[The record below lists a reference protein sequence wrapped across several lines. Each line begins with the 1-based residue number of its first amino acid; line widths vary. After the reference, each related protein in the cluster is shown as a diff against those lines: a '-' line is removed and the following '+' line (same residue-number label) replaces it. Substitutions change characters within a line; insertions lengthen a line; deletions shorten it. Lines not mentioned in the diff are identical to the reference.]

1 MDFQQFLQD
10 WEPLV
15 RIAFIVV
22 GAIVLAIVL
31 RISSRKLVNAII
43 QGVNTHAR
51 EIADKVVEE
60 QRILQRTKTIA
71 NVLDNF
77 ILWGISITSIVMIL
91 SELGVDIGA
100 LIAVTSI
107 LGAAIGFGAQS
118 LVKDILSGIFI
129 VFEDQYGIGDW
140 VDVGEANGEV
150 EKVGLRITELRDV
163 HGTLWF
169 VRNGEIQ
176 RVGNYTQDWA
186 RALLDLPFSYEND
199 IDKVNGI
206 ITTVAHDLATDS
218 QLGSAILGEPEI
230 WGMDYVSGEQFVIRV
245 ALTTKP
251 SKQWAVTRELRSRLK
266 TAFDKEGIALQ
277 KATRINLSNS

>member
-1 MDFQQFLQD
+1 MDFQQFIQD
-10 WEPLV
+10 WEPLI
-15 RIAFIVV
+15 RIVFIIG
-22 GAIVLAIVL
+22 GAITLAIVL
-31 RISSRKLVNAII
+31 RMSSRRIVNAII
-43 QGVNTHAR
+43 SGVNTHAR
-51 EIADKVVEE
+51 EVADKVVEE

-71 NVLDNF
+71 SVLDNF
-77 ILWGISITSIVMIL
+77 ILWGISITAIVMVL
-91 SELGVDIGA
+91 GELGVNIGA

-129 VFEDQYGIGDW
+129 VFEDQFGVGDW

-150 EKVGLRITELRDV
+150 EKVGLRVTELRDV

-169 VRNGEIQ
+169 VRNGEIT

-199 IDKVNGI
+199 IDKVNKL
-206 ITTVAHDLATDS
+206 ITEVSKELCKDPQFDPS
-218 QLGSAILGEPEI
+218 ILGEPEI

-266 TAFDKEGIALQ
+266 TAFDREGISLQ
-277 KATRINLSNS
+277 KATRINLSN

>member
-1 MDFQQFLQD
+1 MDFQAFIQD
-10 WEPLV
+10 WEPLI
-15 RIAFIVV
+15 RIVLILV
-22 GAIVLAIVL
+22 GAILLALTL
-31 RISSRKLVNAII
+31 RLSSRRIVNAII
-43 QGVNTHAR
+43 NGVNTHAR
-51 EIADKVVEE
+51 EVADKVVEE

-71 NVLDNF
+71 SVLDNF
-77 ILWGISITSIVMIL
+77 ILWGISITAVVMVL
-91 SELGVDIGA
+91 GELGVNIGA

-129 VFEDQYGIGDW
+129 VFEDQFGVGDW

-150 EKVGLRITELRDV
+150 EKVGLRVTELRDV

-169 VRNGEIQ
+169 VRNGEIT

-199 IDKVNGI
+199 IDKVNKLI
-206 ITTVAHDLATDS
+206 AKVSMDLAKDP
-218 QLGSAILGEPEI
+218 AFDPFVLGEPEI

-266 TAFDKEGIALQ
+266 TAFDKEGISLQ
-277 KATRINLSNS
+277 KATRINLSN

>member
-1 MDFQQFLQD
+1 MDFQQFIQD
-10 WEPLV
+10 WEPLI
-15 RIAFIVV
+15 RIVFIIV
-22 GAIVLAIVL
+22 GAITLAIVL
-31 RISSRKLVNAII
+31 RMSSRRIVNAII
-43 QGVNTHAR
+43 SGVNTHAR
-51 EIADKVVEE
+51 EVADKVVEE

-71 NVLDNF
+71 SVLDNF
-77 ILWGISITSIVMIL
+77 ILWGISITGIVMVL
-91 SELGVDIGA
+91 GELGVNIGA

-129 VFEDQYGIGDW
+129 VFEDQFGVGDW

-150 EKVGLRITELRDV
+150 EKVGLRVTELRDV

-169 VRNGEIQ
+169 VRNGEIT

-199 IDKVNGI
+199 IDKVNKL
-206 ITTVAHDLATDS
+206 ITEVSLELSKDPQFNPS
-218 QLGSAILGEPEI
+218 ILGEPEI

-266 TAFDKEGIALQ
+266 TAFDKEGISLQ
-277 KATRINLSNS
+277 KATRINLSN

>member
-1 MDFQQFLQD
+1 MDFQQFIQD
-10 WEPLV
+10 WEPLI
-15 RIAFIVV
+15 RIVFIIV
-22 GAIVLAIVL
+22 GAITLAIVL
-31 RISSRKLVNAII
+31 RLSSRKIVNAII
-43 QGVNTHAR
+43 SGVNTHAR
-51 EIADKVVEE
+51 EVADKVVEE

-71 NVLDNF
+71 SVLDNF
-77 ILWGISITSIVMIL
+77 ILWGISITAVVMVL
-91 SELGVDIGA
+91 GELGVNIGA

-129 VFEDQYGIGDW
+129 VFEDQYGVGDW

-150 EKVGLRITELRDV
+150 EKVGLRVTELRDV

-169 VRNGEIQ
+169 VRNGEIT

-199 IDKVNGI
+199 IDKVNKL
-206 ITTVAHDLATDS
+206 ITEVSLELSKDPQFDPS
-218 QLGSAILGEPEI
+218 ILGEPEI

-266 TAFDKEGIALQ
+266 IAFDREGISLQ
-277 KATRINLSNS
+277 KATRINLSN

>member
-1 MDFQQFLQD
+1 MDFQQFIQD
-10 WEPLV
+10 WEPLI
-15 RIAFIVV
+15 RITFIVV
-22 GAIVLAIVL
+22 GAIVLTLVL
-31 RISSRKLVNAII
+31 RASSRRIVNAII
-43 QGVNTHAR
+43 TGVNTHAR
-51 EIADKVVEE
+51 EVADKLVEE

-71 NVLDNF
+71 SVLDNF
-77 ILWGISITSIVMIL
+77 LLWGISITAVVMVL
-91 SELGVDIGA
+91 SELGVNIGA

-118 LVKDILSGIFI
+118 LVKDLLSGIFI
-129 VFEDQYGIGDW
+129 VFEDQYGVGDW

-150 EKVGLRITELRDV
+150 EKVGLRVTELRDV

-169 VRNGEIQ
+169 VRNGEIV

-199 IDKVNGI
+199 IDKVNKLI
-206 ITTVAHDLATDS
+206 ADVSTKLSKDPQFDS
-218 QLGSAILGEPEI
+218 SILGEPEI

-266 TAFDKEGIALQ
+266 TAFDKEGISLQ
-277 KATRINLSNS
+277 KATRINLSN

>member
-1 MDFQQFLQD
+1 MDFQQFIQD
-10 WEPLV
+10 WEPLI
-15 RIAFIVV
+15 RIVFIVI
-22 GAIVLAIVL
+22 GAIVLTLVL
-31 RISSRKLVNAII
+31 RASSRRIVNAII
-43 QGVNTHAR
+43 TGVNTHAR
-51 EIADKVVEE
+51 EVADKLVEE

-71 NVLDNF
+71 SVLDNF
-77 ILWGISITSIVMIL
+77 LLWGISITAVVMVL
-91 SELGVDIGA
+91 SELGVNIGA

-118 LVKDILSGIFI
+118 LVKDLLSGIFI
-129 VFEDQYGIGDW
+129 VFEDQYGVGDW

-150 EKVGLRITELRDV
+150 EKVGLRVTELRDV

-169 VRNGEIQ
+169 VRNGEIV

-199 IDKVNGI
+199 IDKVNKLI
-206 ITTVAHDLATDS
+206 SDVSTKLSKDPQFDS
-218 QLGSAILGEPEI
+218 SILGEPEI

-266 TAFDKEGIALQ
+266 TAFDKEGISLQ
-277 KATRINLSNS
+277 KATRINLSN

>member
-1 MDFQQFLQD
+1 MDFQQFIQD
-10 WEPLV
+10 WEPLI
-15 RIAFIVV
+15 RITLIII
-22 GAIVLAIVL
+22 GAIILTLVL
-31 RISSRKLVNAII
+31 RLSSRRIVNAIVN
-43 QGVNTHAR
+43 GVNTHAR
-51 EIADKVVEE
+51 ELADKVVEE
-60 QRILQRTKTIA
+60 QRILLRTKTIA
-71 NVLDNF
+71 SVLDNF
-77 ILWGISITSIVMIL
+77 ILWAIAITSVVMIL
-91 SELGVDIGA
+91 GELGVNIGA

-129 VFEDQYGIGDW
+129 VFEDQYGVGDW
-140 VDVGEANGEV
+140 VDLGSADGEV
-150 EKVGLRITELRDV
+150 EKVGLRVTELRDV

-169 VRNGEIQ
+169 VRNGEIL

-199 IDKVNGI
+199 IDKVNKLI
-206 ITTVAHDLATDS
+206 SDVSHELAKDPQFNS
-218 QLGSAILGEPEI
+218 SILGDPEI

-266 TAFDKEGIALQ
+266 ARFDKEGISLQ
-277 KATRINLSNS
+277 KATRINLSK

>member
-10 WEPLV
+10 WEPLI
-15 RIAFIVV
+15 RITFIVL
-22 GAIVLAIVL
+22 GAIILAIVL
-31 RISSRKLVNAII
+31 RISSRRVVNAIV

-77 ILWGISITSIVMIL
+77 ILWGITITSIVMIL

-140 VDVGEANGEV
+140 VDLGEANGEV

-169 VRNGEIQ
+169 VRNGEIL

-199 IDKVNGI
+199 IDKVNAI
-206 ITTVAHDLATDS
+206 ISNVATELATDT
-218 QLGSAILGEPEI
+218 QLGPAILGDPEI

-277 KATRINLSNS
+277 KATRINLSN

>member
-1 MDFQQFLQD
+1 MDFQQFIQD
-10 WEPLV
+10 WEPLI
-15 RIAFIVV
+15 RIVFIVV

-31 RISSRKLVNAII
+31 RLSSRRIVNAII
-43 QGVNTHAR
+43 NGVNTHAR
-51 EIADKVVEE
+51 EVSDKVVED
-60 QRILQRTKTIA
+60 QRILQRTRTIA
-71 NVLDNF
+71 SVLDNF
-77 ILWGISITSIVMIL
+77 ILWGISITAIVMVL
-91 SELGVDIGA
+91 GELGVNIGA

-129 VFEDQYGIGDW
+129 VFEDQYGVGDW

-150 EKVGLRITELRDV
+150 EKVGLRVTELRDV

-169 VRNGEIQ
+169 VRNGEIT

-199 IDKVNGI
+199 IDKVNKL
-206 ITTVAHDLATDS
+206 ITEVSLELSKDPQFDS
-218 QLGSAILGEPEI
+218 SILGEPEI

-266 TAFDKEGIALQ
+266 TAFDKEGISLQ
-277 KATRINLSNS
+277 KATRINLSN

>member
-1 MDFQQFLQD
+1 MDFQAFIQD
-10 WEPLV
+10 WEPLI
-15 RIAFIVV
+15 RIVLILV
-22 GAIVLAIVL
+22 GAILLALTL
-31 RISSRKLVNAII
+31 RLSSRRIVNAII
-43 QGVNTHAR
+43 TGVNTHAR
-51 EIADKVVEE
+51 EVADKVVEE

-71 NVLDNF
+71 SVLDNF
-77 ILWGISITSIVMIL
+77 ILWGISITAVVMVL
-91 SELGVDIGA
+91 GELGVNIGA

-129 VFEDQYGIGDW
+129 VFEDQFGVGDW

-150 EKVGLRITELRDV
+150 EKVGLRVTELRDV

-169 VRNGEIQ
+169 VRNGEIT

-199 IDKVNGI
+199 IDKVNKLI
-206 ITTVAHDLATDS
+206 AKVSMDLAKDP
-218 QLGSAILGEPEI
+218 AFEPFVLGEPEI

-266 TAFDKEGIALQ
+266 TAFDKEGISLQ
-277 KATRINLSNS
+277 KATRINLSN

>member
-1 MDFQQFLQD
+1 MDFQQFIQD
-10 WEPLV
+10 WEPLI
-15 RIAFIVV
+15 RILFIVV
-22 GAIVLAIVL
+22 GAIVLTIVL
-31 RISSRKLVNAII
+31 RISSKRIVNAII
-43 QGVNTHAR
+43 TGVNTHAR
-51 EIADKVVEE
+51 EIADKVVQE

-71 NVLDNF
+71 SVLDNF
-77 ILWGISITSIVMIL
+77 IIWGIAITSVVMIL
-91 SELGVDIGA
+91 GELGINIGA

-129 VFEDQYGIGDW
+129 VFEDQYGVGDW
-140 VDVGEANGEV
+140 VDLGSADGEV
-150 EKVGLRITELRDV
+150 EKVGLRVTELRDV

-169 VRNGEIQ
+169 VRNGEIL

-199 IDKVNGI
+199 IDKVNKLI
-206 ITTVAHDLATDS
+206 SEVSHELAKDPQFNPS
-218 QLGSAILGEPEI
+218 ILGDPEI

-245 ALTTKP
+245 ALTTMP

-266 TAFDKEGIALQ
+266 AAFDREGISLQ
-277 KATRINLSNS
+277 KATRINLSK

>member
-1 MDFQQFLQD
+1 MDFQQFIQD
-10 WEPLV
+10 WEPLI
-15 RIAFIVV
+15 RIVFIVI
-22 GAIVLAIVL
+22 GAVVLTIVL
-31 RISSRKLVNAII
+31 RMSSKRIVNAII
-43 QGVNTHAR
+43 TGVNSRANEVTDR
-51 EIADKVVEE
+51 VVQE

-71 NVLDNF
+71 SVLDNF
-77 ILWGISITSIVMIL
+77 IIWGIAITSVVMIL
-91 SELGVDIGA
+91 GELGINIGA

-129 VFEDQYGIGDW
+129 VFEDQYGVGDW
-140 VDVGEANGEV
+140 VDLGSADGEV
-150 EKVGLRITELRDV
+150 ERVGLRVTELRDV

-169 VRNGEIQ
+169 VRNGEIL

-199 IDKVNGI
+199 IDKVNKLI
-206 ITTVAHDLATDS
+206 SEVSHELSKDPQFKPS
-218 QLGSAILGEPEI
+218 ILGDPEI

-245 ALTTKP
+245 ALTTMP

-266 TAFDKEGIALQ
+266 SAFDREGISLQ
-277 KATRINLSNS
+277 KATRINLSK

>member
-1 MDFQQFLQD
+1 MDFQAFIQD
-10 WEPLV
+10 WEPLI
-15 RIAFIVV
+15 RIVFILV
-22 GAIVLAIVL
+22 GAILLALTL
-31 RISSRKLVNAII
+31 RLSSRRIVNAII
-43 QGVNTHAR
+43 TGVNTHAR
-51 EIADKVVEE
+51 EVADKVVEE

-71 NVLDNF
+71 SVLDNF
-77 ILWGISITSIVMIL
+77 ILWGISITAVVMVL
-91 SELGVDIGA
+91 GELGVNIGA

-129 VFEDQYGIGDW
+129 VFEDQFGVGDW

-150 EKVGLRITELRDV
+150 EKVGLRVTELRDV

-169 VRNGEIQ
+169 VRNGEIT

-199 IDKVNGI
+199 IDKVNKLI
-206 ITTVAHDLATDS
+206 AKVSMDLAKDP
-218 QLGSAILGEPEI
+218 AFDPFVLGEPEI

-266 TAFDKEGIALQ
+266 TAFDKEGISLQ
-277 KATRINLSNS
+277 KATRINLSN

>member
-1 MDFQQFLQD
+1 MDFQQIILD
-10 WEPLV
+10 WEPLI
-15 RIAFIVV
+15 RIIFIII
-22 GAIVLAIVL
+22 GAIILTLVL
-31 RISSRKLVNAII
+31 RLSSRRIVNAIVN
-43 QGVNTHAR
+43 GVNTHAR
-51 EIADKVVEE
+51 ELADKVVEE
-60 QRILQRTKTIA
+60 QRVLLRTKTIA
-71 NVLDNF
+71 SVLDNF
-77 ILWGISITSIVMIL
+77 ILWAIAITSVVMIL
-91 SELGVDIGA
+91 GELGVNIGA

-129 VFEDQYGIGDW
+129 VFEDQYGVGDW
-140 VDVGEANGEV
+140 VDLGSADGEV
-150 EKVGLRITELRDV
+150 EKVGLRVTELRDV

-169 VRNGEIQ
+169 VRNGEIL

-199 IDKVNGI
+199 IDKVNKLI
-206 ITTVAHDLATDS
+206 SDVSHELAKDPQFNS
-218 QLGSAILGEPEI
+218 SILGDPEI

-266 TAFDKEGIALQ
+266 ARFDKEGISLQ
-277 KATRINLSNS
+277 KATRINLSK

>member
-1 MDFQQFLQD
+1 MDFQQFIQD
-10 WEPLV
+10 WEPLI
-15 RIAFIVV
+15 RITFIVV
-22 GAIVLAIVL
+22 GAIVLTLVL
-31 RISSRKLVNAII
+31 RASSRRIVNAII
-43 QGVNTHAR
+43 TGVNTHAR
-51 EIADKVVEE
+51 EVADKLVEE

-71 NVLDNF
+71 SVLDNF
-77 ILWGISITSIVMIL
+77 LLWGISITAVVMVL
-91 SELGVDIGA
+91 SELGVNIGA

-118 LVKDILSGIFI
+118 LVKDLLSGIFI
-129 VFEDQYGIGDW
+129 VFEDQYGVGDW

-150 EKVGLRITELRDV
+150 EKVGLRVTELRDV

-169 VRNGEIQ
+169 VRNGEIV

-199 IDKVNGI
+199 IDKVNKLI
-206 ITTVAHDLATDS
+206 SDVSTKLSKDPQFDS
-218 QLGSAILGEPEI
+218 SILGEPEI

-266 TAFDKEGIALQ
+266 TAFDKEGISLQ
-277 KATRINLSNS
+277 KATRINLSN

>member
-1 MDFQQFLQD
+1 MDFQQFIQD
-10 WEPLV
+10 WEPLI
-15 RIAFIVV
+15 RIVLIIV
-22 GAIVLAIVL
+22 GAITLAIVL
-31 RISSRKLVNAII
+31 RLSSRRIVNAII
-43 QGVNTHAR
+43 SGVNTHAR
-51 EIADKVVEE
+51 EVADKVVEE
-60 QRILQRTKTIA
+60 QRILQRTRTIA
-71 NVLDNF
+71 SVLDNF
-77 ILWGISITSIVMIL
+77 ILWGISITAVVMVL
-91 SELGVDIGA
+91 GELGVNIGA

-129 VFEDQYGIGDW
+129 VFEDQYGVGDW

-150 EKVGLRITELRDV
+150 EKVGLRVTELRDV

-169 VRNGEIQ
+169 VRNGEIT

-199 IDKVNGI
+199 IDKVNKL
-206 ITTVAHDLATDS
+206 ITEVSLELSKDPQFDPS
-218 QLGSAILGEPEI
+218 ILGEPEI

-266 TAFDKEGIALQ
+266 IAFDREGISLQ
-277 KATRINLSNS
+277 KATRINLSN

>member
-1 MDFQQFLQD
+1 MDFQQFIQD
-10 WEPLV
+10 WEPLI
-15 RIAFIVV
+15 RIVFIIA
-22 GAIVLAIVL
+22 GAITLAIVL
-31 RISSRKLVNAII
+31 RLSSRKIVNAII
-43 QGVNTHAR
+43 SGVNTHAR
-51 EIADKVVEE
+51 EVADKVVEE
-60 QRILQRTKTIA
+60 QRILQRTRTIA
-71 NVLDNF
+71 SVLDNF
-77 ILWGISITSIVMIL
+77 ILWGISITAVVMVL
-91 SELGVDIGA
+91 GELGVNIGA

-129 VFEDQYGIGDW
+129 VFEDQYGVGDW

-150 EKVGLRITELRDV
+150 EKVGLRVTELRDV

-169 VRNGEIQ
+169 VRNGEIT

-199 IDKVNGI
+199 IDKVNKL
-206 ITTVAHDLATDS
+206 ITEVSLELSKDPQFDPS
-218 QLGSAILGEPEI
+218 ILGEPEI

-266 TAFDKEGIALQ
+266 IAFDREGISLQ
-277 KATRINLSNS
+277 KATRINLSN

>member
-1 MDFQQFLQD
+1 MDFQQFIQD
-10 WEPLV
+10 WEPLI
-15 RIAFIVV
+15 RITLIII
-22 GAIVLAIVL
+22 GAIILTLVL
-31 RISSRKLVNAII
+31 RLSSRRIVNAIVN
-43 QGVNTHAR
+43 GVNTHAR
-51 EIADKVVEE
+51 ELADKVVEE

-71 NVLDNF
+71 SVLDNF
-77 ILWGISITSIVMIL
+77 IVWGIAITSIVMVL

-129 VFEDQYGIGDW
+129 VFEDQYGVGDW
-140 VDVGEANGEV
+140 VDLGSADGEV
-150 EKVGLRITELRDV
+150 EKVGLRVTELRDV

-169 VRNGEIQ
+169 VRNGEIL

-199 IDKVNGI
+199 IDKVNKLI
-206 ITTVAHDLATDS
+206 SDVSHDLAKDP
-218 QLGSAILGEPEI
+218 QFNSAILGDPEI

-266 TAFDKEGIALQ
+266 ARFDNEGISLQ
-277 KATRINLSNS
+277 KATRINLSK

>member
-1 MDFQQFLQD
+1 MDFQQFIQD
-10 WEPLV
+10 WEPLI
-15 RIAFIVV
+15 RITLIVV
-22 GAIVLAIVL
+22 GAIVLTLVL
-31 RISSRKLVNAII
+31 RASSRRIVNAII
-43 QGVNTHAR
+43 TGVNTHAR
-51 EIADKVVEE
+51 EVADKLVEE

-71 NVLDNF
+71 SVLDNF
-77 ILWGISITSIVMIL
+77 LLWGISITAVVMVL
-91 SELGVDIGA
+91 SELGVNIGA

-118 LVKDILSGIFI
+118 LVKDLLSGIFI
-129 VFEDQYGIGDW
+129 VFEDQYGVGDW

-150 EKVGLRITELRDV
+150 EKVGLRVTELRDV

-169 VRNGEIQ
+169 VRNGEIV

-199 IDKVNGI
+199 IDKVNKLI
-206 ITTVAHDLATDS
+206 ADVSTKLSKDPQFDS
-218 QLGSAILGEPEI
+218 SILGEPEI

-266 TAFDKEGIALQ
+266 TAFDKEGISLQ
-277 KATRINLSNS
+277 KATRINLSN

>member
-1 MDFQQFLQD
+1 MDFQQFIQD
-10 WEPLV
+10 WEPLI
-15 RIAFIVV
+15 RIVFIVI
-22 GAIVLAIVL
+22 GAIVLTIIL
-31 RISSRKLVNAII
+31 RISSKRVVNAII
-43 QGVNTHAR
+43 TGVNTHAR
-51 EIADKVVEE
+51 EIADKVVQE

-71 NVLDNF
+71 SVLDNF
-77 ILWGISITSIVMIL
+77 ITWGIAITSLVMIL
-91 SELGVDIGA
+91 GELGINIGA

-129 VFEDQYGIGDW
+129 VFEDQYGVGDW
-140 VDVGEANGEV
+140 VDLGSADGEV

-169 VRNGEIQ
+169 VRNGEIL

-199 IDKVNGI
+199 IDKVNKLI
-206 ITTVAHDLATDS
+206 SEVSHELAKDPQFKPS
-218 QLGSAILGEPEI
+218 ILGDPEI

-245 ALTTKP
+245 ALTTMP

-266 TAFDKEGIALQ
+266 AAFDKEGISLQ
-277 KATRINLSNS
+277 KATRINLSK

>member
-1 MDFQQFLQD
+1 MDFQQFIQD
-10 WEPLV
+10 WEPLI
-15 RIAFIVV
+15 RIVFIIV
-22 GAIVLAIVL
+22 GAITLAIVL
-31 RISSRKLVNAII
+31 RLSSRRIVNAII
-43 QGVNTHAR
+43 SGVNTHAR
-51 EIADKVVEE
+51 EVADKVVEE
-60 QRILQRTKTIA
+60 QRILQRTRTIA
-71 NVLDNF
+71 SVLDNF
-77 ILWGISITSIVMIL
+77 ILWGISITAVVMVL
-91 SELGVDIGA
+91 GELGVNIGA

-129 VFEDQYGIGDW
+129 VFEDQYGVGDW

-150 EKVGLRITELRDV
+150 EKVGLRVTELRDV

-169 VRNGEIQ
+169 VRNGEIT

-199 IDKVNGI
+199 IDKVNKL
-206 ITTVAHDLATDS
+206 ITEVSLELSKDPQFDPS
-218 QLGSAILGEPEI
+218 ILGEPEI

-266 TAFDKEGIALQ
+266 IAFDREGISLQ
-277 KATRINLSNS
+277 KATRINLSN

>member
-1 MDFQQFLQD
+1 MDFQQFVQD
-10 WEPLV
+10 WEPLI
-15 RIAFIVV
+15 RIVFIVV
-22 GAIVLAIVL
+22 GAIVLTLVL
-31 RISSRKLVNAII
+31 RASSRRIVNAII
-43 QGVNTHAR
+43 TGVNTHAR
-51 EIADKVVEE
+51 EVADKLVEE

-71 NVLDNF
+71 SVLDNF
-77 ILWGISITSIVMIL
+77 LLWGISITAVVMVL
-91 SELGVDIGA
+91 SELGVNIGA

-118 LVKDILSGIFI
+118 LVKDLLSGIFI
-129 VFEDQYGIGDW
+129 VFEDQYGVGDW

-150 EKVGLRITELRDV
+150 EKVGLRVTELRDV

-169 VRNGEIQ
+169 VRNGEIV

-199 IDKVNGI
+199 IDKVNKLI
-206 ITTVAHDLATDS
+206 SDVSTKLAKDPQFDS
-218 QLGSAILGEPEI
+218 SILGEPEI

-266 TAFDKEGIALQ
+266 TAFDKEGISLQ
-277 KATRINLSNS
+277 KATRINLSN

>member
-1 MDFQQFLQD
+1 MDFQQFIQD
-10 WEPLV
+10 WEPLI
-15 RIAFIVV
+15 RIVFIIV
-22 GAIVLAIVL
+22 GAITLAIVL
-31 RISSRKLVNAII
+31 RLSSRKIVNAII
-43 QGVNTHAR
+43 SGVNTHAR
-51 EIADKVVEE
+51 EVADKVVEE
-60 QRILQRTKTIA
+60 QRILQRTRTIA
-71 NVLDNF
+71 SVLDNF
-77 ILWGISITSIVMIL
+77 ILWGISITAVVMVL
-91 SELGVDIGA
+91 GELGVNIGA

-129 VFEDQYGIGDW
+129 VFEDQYGVGDW

-150 EKVGLRITELRDV
+150 EKVGLRVTELRDV

-169 VRNGEIQ
+169 VRNGEIT

-199 IDKVNGI
+199 IDKVNKL
-206 ITTVAHDLATDS
+206 ITEVSLELSKDPQFDPS
-218 QLGSAILGEPEI
+218 ILGEPEI

-266 TAFDKEGIALQ
+266 IAFDREGISLQ
-277 KATRINLSNS
+277 KATRINLSN

>member
-1 MDFQQFLQD
+1 MDFQQLFLD
-10 WEPLV
+10 WEPLI
-15 RIAFIVV
+15 RISLILI
-22 GAIVLAIVL
+22 GAIALALIL
-31 RISSRKLVNAII
+31 RLSSRRIVNAII
-43 QGVNTHAR
+43 AGVNTHAR
-51 EIADKVVEE
+51 EVADKVVEE

-71 NVLDNF
+71 SVLDNF
-77 ILWGISITSIVMIL
+77 ILWGISITAVVMVL
-91 SELGVDIGA
+91 GELGVNIGA

-129 VFEDQYGIGDW
+129 VFEDQFGVGDW

-150 EKVGLRITELRDV
+150 EKVGLRVTELRDV

-169 VRNGEIQ
+169 VRNGEIT

-199 IDKVNGI
+199 IDKVNKLI
-206 ITTVAHDLATDS
+206 SEVSMALAKDP
-218 QLGSAILGEPEI
+218 QFDPAILGEPEI

-266 TAFDKEGIALQ
+266 TAFDKEGISLQ
-277 KATRINLSNS
+277 KATRINLSN

>member
-1 MDFQQFLQD
+1 MDFQQFIQD
-10 WEPLV
+10 WEPLI
-15 RIAFIVV
+15 RIVFIVV

-31 RISSRKLVNAII
+31 RLSSRRIVNAII
-43 QGVNTHAR
+43 NGVNTHAR
-51 EIADKVVEE
+51 EVADKVVEE
-60 QRILQRTKTIA
+60 QRILQRTRTIA
-71 NVLDNF
+71 SVLDNF
-77 ILWGISITSIVMIL
+77 ILWGISITAIVMVL
-91 SELGVDIGA
+91 GELGVNIGA

-129 VFEDQYGIGDW
+129 VFEDQYGVGDW

-150 EKVGLRITELRDV
+150 EKVGLRVTELRDV

-169 VRNGEIQ
+169 VRNGEIT

-199 IDKVNGI
+199 IDKVNKL
-206 ITTVAHDLATDS
+206 ITEVSLELSKDPQFDS
-218 QLGSAILGEPEI
+218 SILGEPEI

-266 TAFDKEGIALQ
+266 TAFDREGISLQ
-277 KATRINLSNS
+277 KATRINLSN

>member
-1 MDFQQFLQD
+1 MDFQQFVQD
-10 WEPLV
+10 WEPLI
-15 RIAFIVV
+15 RIVFILV
-22 GAIVLAIVL
+22 GAIVLTLVL
-31 RISSRKLVNAII
+31 RASSRRIVNAII
-43 QGVNTHAR
+43 SGVNTHAR
-51 EIADKVVEE
+51 EVADKLVEE

-71 NVLDNF
+71 SVLDNF
-77 ILWGISITSIVMIL
+77 LLWGISITAVVMVL
-91 SELGVDIGA
+91 SELGVNIGA

-118 LVKDILSGIFI
+118 LVKDLLSGIFI
-129 VFEDQYGIGDW
+129 VFEDQYGVGDW

-150 EKVGLRITELRDV
+150 EKVGLRVTELRDV

-169 VRNGEIQ
+169 VRNGEIV

-199 IDKVNGI
+199 IDKVNKLI
-206 ITTVAHDLATDS
+206 SDVSTKLSKDPQFDS
-218 QLGSAILGEPEI
+218 SILGEPEI

-266 TAFDKEGIALQ
+266 TAFDKEGISLQ
-277 KATRINLSNS
+277 KATRINLSN

>member
-1 MDFQQFLQD
+1 MDFQAFIQD
-10 WEPLV
+10 WEPLI
-15 RIAFIVV
+15 RIVLILV
-22 GAIVLAIVL
+22 GAILLALTL
-31 RISSRKLVNAII
+31 RLSSRRIVNAII
-43 QGVNTHAR
+43 TGVNTHAR
-51 EIADKVVEE
+51 EVADKVVEE

-71 NVLDNF
+71 SVLDNF
-77 ILWGISITSIVMIL
+77 ILWGISITAVVMVL
-91 SELGVDIGA
+91 GELGVNIGA

-129 VFEDQYGIGDW
+129 VFEDQFGVGDW

-150 EKVGLRITELRDV
+150 EKVGLRVTELRDV

-169 VRNGEIQ
+169 VRNGEIT

-199 IDKVNGI
+199 IDKVNKLI
-206 ITTVAHDLATDS
+206 AKVSMDLAKDP
-218 QLGSAILGEPEI
+218 AFDPFVLGEPEI

-266 TAFDKEGIALQ
+266 TAFDKEGISLQ
-277 KATRINLSNS
+277 KATRINLSN

>member
-1 MDFQQFLQD
+1 MDFQAFIQD
-10 WEPLV
+10 WEPLI
-15 RIAFIVV
+15 RIVLILV
-22 GAIVLAIVL
+22 GAILLAITL
-31 RISSRKLVNAII
+31 RLSSRRIVNAII
-43 QGVNTHAR
+43 TGVNTHAR
-51 EIADKVVEE
+51 EVADKVVEE

-71 NVLDNF
+71 SVLDNF
-77 ILWGISITSIVMIL
+77 ILWGISITAVVMVL
-91 SELGVDIGA
+91 GELGVNIGA

-129 VFEDQYGIGDW
+129 VFEDQFGVGDW

-150 EKVGLRITELRDV
+150 EKVGLRVTELRDV

-169 VRNGEIQ
+169 VRNGEIT

-199 IDKVNGI
+199 IDKVNKLI
-206 ITTVAHDLATDS
+206 AKVSMDLAKDP
-218 QLGSAILGEPEI
+218 AFDPFVLGEPEI

-266 TAFDKEGIALQ
+266 TAFDKEGISLQ
-277 KATRINLSNS
+277 KATRINLSN

>member
-1 MDFQQFLQD
+1 MDFQQLFLD
-10 WEPLV
+10 WEPLI
-15 RIAFIVV
+15 RISLILI
-22 GAIVLAIVL
+22 GAIVLALVL
-31 RISSRKLVNAII
+31 RLSSRRIVNAII
-43 QGVNTHAR
+43 AGVNTHAR
-51 EIADKVVEE
+51 EVADKVVEE

-71 NVLDNF
+71 SVLDNF
-77 ILWGISITSIVMIL
+77 ILWGISITAVVMVL
-91 SELGVDIGA
+91 GELGVNIGA

-129 VFEDQYGIGDW
+129 VFEDQFGVGDW

-150 EKVGLRITELRDV
+150 EKVGLRVTELRDV

-169 VRNGEIQ
+169 VRNGEIT

-199 IDKVNGI
+199 IDKVNKLI
-206 ITTVAHDLATDS
+206 SEVSMALAKDP
-218 QLGSAILGEPEI
+218 QFDPAILGEPEI

-266 TAFDKEGIALQ
+266 TAFDKEGISLQ
-277 KATRINLSNS
+277 KATRINLSN

>member
-1 MDFQQFLQD
+1 MDFQQFVQD
-10 WEPLV
+10 WEPLI
-15 RIAFIVV
+15 RITFIVV
-22 GAIVLAIVL
+22 GAIVLTLVL
-31 RISSRKLVNAII
+31 RASSRRIVNAII
-43 QGVNTHAR
+43 SGVNTHAR
-51 EIADKVVEE
+51 EVSDKLVEE

-71 NVLDNF
+71 SVLDNF
-77 ILWGISITSIVMIL
+77 LLWGISITAVVMVL
-91 SELGVDIGA
+91 SELGVNIGA

-118 LVKDILSGIFI
+118 LVKDLLSGIFI
-129 VFEDQYGIGDW
+129 VFEDQYGVGDW

-150 EKVGLRITELRDV
+150 EKVGLRVTELRDV

-169 VRNGEIQ
+169 VRNGEIV

-199 IDKVNGI
+199 IDKVNKLI
-206 ITTVAHDLATDS
+206 SDVSTKLSKDPQFDS
-218 QLGSAILGEPEI
+218 SILGEPEI

-266 TAFDKEGIALQ
+266 TAFDKEGISLQ
-277 KATRINLSNS
+277 KATRINLSN